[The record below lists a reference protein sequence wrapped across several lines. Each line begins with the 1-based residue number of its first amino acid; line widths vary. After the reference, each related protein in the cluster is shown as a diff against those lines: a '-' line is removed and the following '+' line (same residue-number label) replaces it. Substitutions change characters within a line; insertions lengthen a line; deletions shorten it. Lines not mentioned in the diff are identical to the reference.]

1 MTHPR
6 IVIAGTNSGSGKT
19 TFTAGLISAL
29 RSRGMTVQPFK
40 TGPDYIDPG
49 FHTLAAGRPCR
60 NLDTMLLSRDGTL
73 ELFDRNSSGAD
84 ISLVEGV
91 MGLFDGA
98 ARATNGEAPHTWR
111 RCSKPLCSL
120 WSTAARW
127 RGAPRRSS
135 SVSRSSTGASRSPE
149 CF

>member
-49 FHTLAAGRPCR
+49 FHTLASGRPCR
-60 NLDTMLLSRDGTL
+60 NLDTMLLGSTL
-73 ELFDRNSSGAD
+73 
-84 ISLVEGV
+84 
-91 MGLFDGA
+91 
-98 ARATNGEAPHTWR
+98 
-111 RCSKPLCSL
+111 
-120 WSTAARW
+120 
-127 RGAPRRSS
+127 
-135 SVSRSSTGASRSPE
+135 
-149 CF
+149 